1 MNSLIYSKKLKC
13 INNITS
19 TQNIFNKIYG
29 LDARINNY

>member
-13 INNITS
+13 INNM
-19 TQNIFNKIYG
+19 QNIFNKTYG